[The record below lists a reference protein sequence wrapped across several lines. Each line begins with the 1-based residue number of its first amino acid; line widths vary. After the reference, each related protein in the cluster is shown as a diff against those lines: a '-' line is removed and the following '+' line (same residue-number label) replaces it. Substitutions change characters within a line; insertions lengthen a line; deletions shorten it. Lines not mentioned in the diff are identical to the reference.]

1 MLERVKRTGSVHIT
15 NNAALSLNH
24 CSRRK
29 ALSMKYFDCVS
40 VQLLYFSGMQ
50 ITSFLRHI
58 ILSHVACP
66 AVPYFCTLFR
76 KRHDL
81 GEKIIEHKMCVLIYL
96 TNVVLNASHFKKNSV
111 RYCQKYLFIF
121 I

>member
-1 MLERVKRTGSVHIT
+1 MLQPGSPTLLRSVYVIFMLERVRRTGSVHIT

-40 VQLLYFSGMQ
+40 VHLLYFSGTQ

-58 ILSHVACP
+58 ILLHVACP
-66 AVPYFCTLFR
+66 AVPYFPTLFR

-81 GEKIIEHKMCVLIYL
+81 E
-96 TNVVLNASHFKKNSV
+96 KKNLNIKFV
-111 RYCQKYLFIF
+111 F
-121 I
+121 